1 MIDIAS
7 HLKAIHREV
16 GNRSTSSGEVV
27 CVSLRRSYNSP
38 IEDVWDAVTNPER
51 TQRWFLPLS
60 GDLRVGGSFQLEGN
74 AGGDILKCEPP
85 RLLQLTFGGPT
96 SLVELR
102 LSPAGDRET
111 ILELEHTV
119 PIEMAGSGAGALY
132 VGPGWD
138 GAFMALGFFLD
149 GVVIDDPVAAG
160 NSPEGQEFSRQSV
173 HAWAAAIESSGTAS
187 MDEIDAATAAS
198 LAQFAPDL
206 DATQAK
212 SN

>member
-16 GNRSTSSGEVV
+16 GNRSTASGEVV

-51 TQRWFLPLS
+51 MQRWFLPIS

-102 LSPAGDRET
+102 LSPAWDSET

-160 NSPEGQEFSRQSV
+160 NSPQGQEFSRQSV
-173 HAWAAAIESSGTAS
+173 YAWAAAIESSGTAS
-187 MDEIDAATAAS
+187 MDEIHAATAAS